1 MYLSH
6 LTLSE
11 FRNYRQLNFTLGPGL
26 FLFHGENAQGKTNLL
41 EAVSMLSTATSFH
54 ASSDREV
61 VNWNAPDAIAR
72 LEATVIRREGDAHI
86 ELVIFDPSPLSSSNT
101 IQTPRRGMDMPTG
114 TPRKRIKVN
123 DLPRRAID
131 LIGQMKVVLF
141 APTDLHL
148 VDGSPDE
155 RRRFLDRALCQVS
168 PRYCQDVVKYR
179 KIVMQRSALLK
190 RIRDVQEDPR
200 LLDFLDD
207 QLLTLATHIV
217 SARATMIAA
226 LTPIADDFQVAI
238 SGKREHLQ
246 LLYRPSFRV
255 DSVWDAA
262 EAKQQYLAQ
271 LHEVRRKEILQGV
284 CLLGPHRDDLEF
296 VVNGVTMLTYGS
308 RGQQRTAA
316 LSVKLA
322 ELAYMRESTGDEPIL
337 LLDDVFSELDHLR
350 REYLLE
356 QVRQQQQVFLTA
368 TDLTGFPPEII
379 TQAHIYHVERGTIQA
394 EGESRA

>member
-11 FRNYRQLNFTLGPGL
+11 FRNYRQLNFPLGPGL
-26 FLFHGENAQGKTNLL
+26 FLFYGENAQGKTNLL

-54 ASSDREV
+54 ASNDREV
-61 VNWNAPDAIAR
+61 VNWSAPDRVAR
-72 LEATVIRREGDAHI
+72 LEATVIRQEGDAQI
-86 ELVIFDPSPLSSSNT
+86 ELVIFDPTPDMV
-101 IQTPRRGMDMPTG
+101 QTPRRGVELPAN

-200 LLDFLDD
+200 LLDFLDE
-207 QLLTLATHIV
+207 QLITLAAHIIDER
-217 SARATMIAA
+217 ARMIAS
-226 LTPIADDFQVAI
+226 LTPIADEFQASI
-238 SGKREHLQ
+238 SGRREGLQ
-246 LLYRPSFRV
+246 IVYRPSFRA
-255 DSVWDAA
+255 DASWDVAK
-262 EAKQQYLAQ
+262 AKQHYLEQ
-271 LHEVRRKEILQGV
+271 LREIRKKEILQGV

-296 VVNGVTMLTYGS
+296 VVNGINMLTYGS
-308 RGQQRTAA
+308 RGQQRTVA
-316 LSVKLA
+316 LSAKLA
-322 ELAYMRESTGDEPIL
+322 ELAYMRNSTGDEPIL
-337 LLDDVFSELDHLR
+337 LLDDVFSELDSLR
-350 REYLLE
+350 REYLLQ
-356 QVRQQQQVFLTA
+356 QVRQHQQVFLTA
-368 TDLTGFPPEII
+368 TDLTGFPAEIV
-379 TQAHIYHVERGTIQA
+379 TQARIYHVENGTIR
-394 EGESRA
+394 EENP

>member
-26 FLFHGENAQGKTNLL
+26 FLFYGENAQGKTNLL

-54 ASSDREV
+54 AGSDREV
-61 VNWNAPDAIAR
+61 VNWDAPDHIAR
-72 LEATVIRREGDAHI
+72 LEATVIRRTDDSHI
-86 ELVIFDPSPLSSSNT
+86 ELVIFDPSPLSPTNMV
-101 IQTPRRGMDMPTG
+101 QTPRMEMPVG

-155 RRRFLDRALCQVS
+155 RRRFLDRALCQIS
-168 PRYCQDVVKYR
+168 PRYCQDILKYR
-179 KIVMQRSALLK
+179 KIVQQRSALLK

-207 QLLTLATHIV
+207 QLLTLATSIIGE
-217 SARATMIAA
+217 RYTMIDA
-226 LTPIADDFQVAI
+226 LTPIADEFQAAI
-238 SGKREHLQ
+238 SGKREQLQ
-246 LLYRPSFRV
+246 LLYHPSFKV
-255 DSVWDAA
+255 DEAWDVAV
-262 EAKQQYLAQ
+262 AKQQYLAQ
-271 LHEVRRKEILQGV
+271 LHAIRKREIAQGV

-296 VVNGVTMLTYGS
+296 IVNGVPMLTYGS

-316 LSVKLA
+316 LATKLA
-322 ELAYMRESTGDEPIL
+322 ELAYMRDSTGDEPIL

-368 TDLTGFPPEII
+368 TDLTGFPAEIVSQARLYRVENGRI
-379 TQAHIYHVERGTIQA
+379 TAR
-394 EGESRA
+394 

>member
-11 FRNYRQLNFTLGPGL
+11 FRNYRQLSLPLGPGL
-26 FLFHGENAQGKTNLL
+26 FLFYGENAQGKTNLL

-54 ASSDREV
+54 ASSDRAV
-61 VNWNAPDAIAR
+61 VNWNAPDHIAR
-72 LEATVIRREGDAHI
+72 LEATVIRQEGDAHI
-86 ELVIFDPSPLSSSNT
+86 EMGIFDPTPDGV
-101 IQTPRRGMDMPTG
+101 QTPRRGMELPAN

-148 VDGSPDE
+148 VDGSPEE

-200 LLDFLDD
+200 LLDFLDE
-207 QLLTLATHIV
+207 QLVILAMHII
-217 SARATMIAA
+217 SERYNMITA
-226 LTPIADDFQVAI
+226 LTPIANELQASI
-238 SGKREHLQ
+238 SGKREQ
-246 LLYRPSFRV
+246 LHIVYRPSFTV
-255 DSVWDAA
+255 DASWNSA
-262 EAKQQYLAQ
+262 EAKQHYLEQ
-271 LHEVRRKEILQGV
+271 LRGVRKKELLQGV

-296 VVNGVTMLTYGS
+296 VVNGVNMLTYGS
-308 RGQQRTAA
+308 RGQQRTTA
-316 LSVKLA
+316 LSTKLA
-322 ELAYMRESTGDEPIL
+322 ELAYMRDSTGDEPIL
-337 LLDDVFSELDHLR
+337 LLDDVFSELDSLR
-350 REYLLE
+350 REYLLQ
-356 QVRQQQQVFLTA
+356 QVRQHQQIFLTA
-368 TDLTGFPPEII
+368 TDLTGFPPEIM
-379 TQAHIYHVERGTIQA
+379 TQARIYHVENGMIHEDEEA
-394 EGESRA
+394 